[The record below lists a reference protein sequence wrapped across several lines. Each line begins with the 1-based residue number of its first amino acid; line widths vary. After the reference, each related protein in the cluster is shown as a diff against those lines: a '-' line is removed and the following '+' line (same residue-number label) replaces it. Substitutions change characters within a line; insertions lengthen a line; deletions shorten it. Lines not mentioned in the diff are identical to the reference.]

1 MDLSLWMTNPGQVG
15 RLRGV
20 EGQIESGAGFPQSA
34 AARRPRV
41 AAAVVGALIGASL
54 ALGGSDPTV
63 RFLEPRNLATVLG
76 PTSIRLLLDVPDP
89 ATVDRV
95 ELHIDGKRFGLL
107 EQPPWTIPWHAG
119 DGWKGH
125 SLEAVMVLSDG
136 RQVRAT
142 IRTSPLRIQQVE
154 NVDLV
159 NLYLVVR
166 AGDRYV
172 TDLTAGDF
180 RIYEDGVEQRVA
192 RFTTTHKP
200 LRVAVVVDSSRS
212 MSKEDRLEKSKSAAL
227 QFLEILTDDDE
238 GTVISFSDTVD
249 VLQSLSSDKTLLAN
263 AIRKISL
270 AHGTALYDSIWRT
283 SDLLADFDGRRV
295 MVLLSDGQDQAYNGM
310 EQGSLHTL
318 DEALERAL
326 RAEVMIFPIGLG
338 QRLERTYLLE
348 WDYPGAKSRT
358 NKSKSLADLL
368 RDLATSTGGR
378 AVMSKSSGQ
387 LRKAFSEIAADLRHQ
402 YSIAYQST
410 NGTRKGKWRTIRVE
424 TPRGFEIVTRRGY
437 YGPKPAKMTRR

>member
-1 MDLSLWMTNPGQVG
+1 MAL
-15 RLRGV
+15 
-20 EGQIESGAGFPQSA
+20 
-34 AARRPRV
+34 
-41 AAAVVGALIGASL
+41 AAVALCSTTVAFGDSEP
-54 ALGGSDPTV
+54 SV

-76 PTSIRLLLDVPDP
+76 PTTIRLLLDVPD
-89 ATVDRV
+89 TTSVSRV
-95 ELHIDGKRFGLL
+95 ELRVDGKPFTEL
-107 EQPPWTIPWHAG
+107 EAPPWTIAWHAG
-119 DGWKGH
+119 DGSKGH
-125 SLEAVMVLSDG
+125 EIEAVLYLANG
-136 RQVRAT
+136 EEARAK
-142 IRTSPLRIQQVE
+142 IRTSALRIQQVE

-166 AGDRYV
+166 GSDGRYV
-172 TDLTAGDF
+172 TDLTAEDF
-180 RIYEDGVEQRVA
+180 QIYEDSATQNIA

-227 QFLEILTDDDE
+227 QFLDVLGDEDE
-238 GTVISFSDTVD
+238 GTVISFSDSVD
-249 VLQSLSSDKTLLAN
+249 VLQSLSSDKELLAG

-270 AHGTALYDSIWRT
+270 AQGTALYDSIWRT
-283 SDLLADFDGRRV
+283 SDLLQGFNGRRV

-358 NKSKSLADLL
+358 NKDKSLAGLL
-368 RDLATSTGGR
+368 RDLAHATGGR
-378 AVMSKSSGQ
+378 AMLPKSSGQ
-387 LRKAFSEIAADLRHQ
+387 LRKAFEQIADDLRHQ
-402 YSIAYQST
+402 YSMAYSST
-410 NGTRKGKWRTIRVE
+410 NENRNGRWRTIRVE
-424 TPRGFEIVTRRGY
+424 TPGRDLEIITRRGY
-437 YGPKPAKMTRR
+437 YGPKPVKIKRVSGSR